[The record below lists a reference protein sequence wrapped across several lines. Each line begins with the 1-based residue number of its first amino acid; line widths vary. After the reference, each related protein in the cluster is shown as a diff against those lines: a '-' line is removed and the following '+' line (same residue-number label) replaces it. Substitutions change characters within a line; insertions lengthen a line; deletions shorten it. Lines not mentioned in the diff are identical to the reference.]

1 MINPRIL
8 GVRLSVLLN
17 LYGWRLRRRSVQE
30 LLAASGIVVGVS
42 LIFGVLVANTSIT
55 ASAGQLAHQL
65 LGSARLA
72 LTARSSDGFD
82 AHLAQRAAGL
92 PGVEVAAPV
101 LRQDIALVGPSGR
114 ESVQLVG
121 VTPGLATLGGLSTED
136 FGPGGL
142 QFTNGLVLPSSVAG
156 AIGVTTG
163 QPVTLL
169 ASGSAHKVVTGAT
182 LSSAT
187 VGAVASSP
195 IAISLLGV
203 AQRLTGRPN
212 RVTEVFV
219 RPRPGADRVVADE
232 LRTLAQ
238 GRLDVGPAD
247 HELRL
252 LEQTATPNNQSTTLF
267 ASISGMVG
275 FLLAINAMLLTVPI
289 RRRFIA
295 DLRMQG
301 FDSRQVV
308 LILGFQA
315 IALGLVASLIGVG
328 LGDVLSRTLFQQI
341 PDYLAFAFPLGTQR
355 IVHSSTVLVALG
367 CGVLATLLASLPPLL
382 DLSPSR
388 PVDAVFRE
396 SGDSGEAVGRAA
408 TLALGAIG
416 AMLLGLVSA
425 LILISPTLTV
435 VGGVILALA
444 TPCLIPP
451 VFGTVVGVLARAGT
465 RLRGSMLAVAVMELR
480 ATTMRS
486 VALGGVAALAVY
498 GSVAIGGARHDL
510 VAGLDSN
517 FSQYL
522 SSADAWVTTG
532 GNDLT
537 TNSFRPGEAISKIAH
552 ARNVK
557 SVRVYQG
564 GLLDVGSR
572 RMWIVGRPSSDS
584 TIIPTSQ
591 LLDGDLQ
598 RADGLIRHGAW
609 AAISDGFA
617 TERKL
622 ELGDPFILPTPSG
635 QASLKVAAIITNVG
649 WPPGAVIINSANYSR
664 YWQTSDPS
672 ALEIDFKPGVSPA
685 TGRRSVIA
693 ALGSRPG
700 LRVQTFAERRAQ
712 YAVDSRQGLQ
722 SLGEISTL
730 LLITAALAVA
740 CALST
745 AIWQRRAR
753 LASLKI
759 QGFDRWQL
767 WRSLLIES
775 TILLSIGCTIGALL
789 GLWGHELAS
798 RWLRLTTGFPAPL
811 SISGGEMLLA
821 WGLVAGISL
830 AVIALPGFAAARVP
844 PRASFQE

>member
-1 MINPRIL
+1 MMNPRIL
-8 GVRLSVLLN
+8 GIRLSVLLN

-55 ASAGQLAHQL
+55 GSSGQLAHQL

-72 LTARSSDGFD
+72 LTARSPDGFD
-82 AHLAQRAAGL
+82 SRVERRVAEL
-92 PGVEVAAPV
+92 PNVEVAAPV
-101 LRQDIALVGPSGR
+101 LRENVALKGPAGR

-121 VTPGLATLGGLSTED
+121 VTPGLASLGGLGTKD
-136 FGPGGL
+136 FGPGELRFPSGL
-142 QFTNGLVLPSSVAG
+142 ALPSSVAKTIG
-156 AIGVTTG
+156 ATPG
-163 QPVTLL
+163 QPVMLL
-169 ASGSAHKVVTGAT
+169 ASGSTHRLRIGAI
-182 LSSAT
+182 LDSAT

-195 IAISLLGV
+195 IALSLLGV
-203 AQRLTGRPN
+203 AQRLTGRSE
-212 RVTEVFV
+212 RVTEVLV
-219 RPRPGADRVVADE
+219 RPQAGADRAVAAE
-232 LRTLAQ
+232 LRRLAA
-238 GRLDVGPAD
+238 GRLNVGRAD
-247 HELRL
+247 HELSL
-252 LEQTATPNNQSTTLF
+252 LEQTAKPNDQSTTLF
-267 ASISGMVG
+267 ASIGGIVG
-275 FLLAINAMLLTVPI
+275 FLLAVNAMLLTVPI

-308 LILGFQA
+308 LIVGFQA
-315 IALGLVASLIGVG
+315 IALGVLASLVG
-328 LGDVLSRTLFQQI
+328 IVFGDVLSRTLFQRI

-355 IVHSSTVLVALG
+355 VVHLSTVLVALG

-382 DLSPSR
+382 DLRPSR

-396 SGDSGEAVGRAA
+396 SGDSGEAVGRTATRTIAA
-408 TLALGAIG
+408 GGVL
-416 AMLLGLVSA
+416 LLGVVSA
-425 LILISPTLTV
+425 LVLVSPTLTV
-435 VGGVILALA
+435 VAGVLLALA

-451 VFGTVVGVLARAGT
+451 AFAAVIAILERAGAH
-465 RLRGSMLAVAVMELR
+465 LRGSMLAVAVMELR

-510 VAGLDSN
+510 IAGLDSN

-537 TNSFRPGEAISKIAH
+537 TNSFHAGDSVARIAH
-552 ARNVK
+552 DRDVR
-557 SVRVYQG
+557 SVRVYRG

-572 RMWIVGRPSSDS
+572 RLWIVGRPPGDS
-584 TIIPTSQ
+584 TIIPASQ
-591 LLDGDLQ
+591 LLDGSLQ
-598 RADGLIRHGAW
+598 RADGLIRRGGW
-609 AAISDGFA
+609 AAISAGIA
-617 TERKL
+617 AERGLK
-622 ELGDPFILPTPSG
+622 LGDSFTLPTPSG
-635 QASLKVAAIITNVG
+635 QASLRVAALITNVG
-649 WPPGAVIINSANYSR
+649 WPPGALIINAADYRR
-664 YWQTSDPS
+664 YWLTSDPS
-672 ALEIDFKPGVSPA
+672 ALEVDFKPGIPPA
-685 TGRRSVIA
+685 AGRRSVVR
-693 ALGSRPG
+693 ALGSREG
-700 LRVQTFAERRAQ
+700 LRVQTLAERRAQ

-767 WRSLLIES
+767 WRSLLLECS
-775 TILLSIGCTIGALL
+775 ILLTIGCSIGALL

-798 RWLRLTTGFPAPL
+798 RWLRLTTGFPAP
-811 SISGGEMLLA
+811 SSVSGAEMLLA